1 MKKLISWVEIPAAV
15 FERAVQF
22 YNKILNLDLQ
32 VVEGGDEKM
41 ALFPGGEGAISFA
54 PDFNPSRDGVL
65 ISLNAGSDLNAVLKL
80 VEENGG
86 EIAKPRTKIEAEG
99 MGYFALFID
108 SEGNKLGLYEE

>member
-1 MKKLISWVEIPAAV
+1 MKKLISWVEIPAAD
-15 FERAVQF
+15 FKRAVHF
-22 YNKILNLDLQ
+22 YSNILNLEFQ

-41 ALFPGGEGAISFA
+41 AFFPGGEGAISFA

-65 ISLNAGSDLNAVLKL
+65 VSLNAGNDLNAILKL
-80 VEENGG
+80 VEANGG
-86 EIAKPRTKIEAEG
+86 EVARPKTKIEAEG